1 MTIMSDLPL
10 QLSRLADKFISSVLA
25 AMRTAPLGDLVG
37 DGRSV
42 RSAPSQRRRGVPP
55 AIGSAAPPSNR
66 IRWAD
71 GRRRRASAEEVQRQ
85 KDVAFAAAKALPPG
99 FKKGDVMKKSG
110 SSIDLGRALTLLV
123 ADGKLGKRGDRRKT
137 RYWVK

>member
-1 MTIMSDLPL
+1 MNDLPL

-37 DGRSV
+37 GSPSSRSV
-42 RSAPSQRRRGVPP
+42 SSQRRRGGAPRK
-55 AIGSAAPPSNR
+55 GSSADRIAP
-66 IRWAD
+66 AD
-71 GRRRRASAEEVQRQ
+71 GRRRRSSAEEVQRQ
-85 KDVAFAAAKALPPG
+85 KDVALAAGKALPPG
-99 FKKGDVMKKSG
+99 FKKADVMKKSG

-123 ADGKLGKRGDRRKT
+123 ADGKLTKRGDRRTT